1 MRVTFTELHETEG
14 FFGQESIAV
23 GIGAFPKHLIYS
35 YDLKKKIVLFP
46 FEWKTENG
54 KWNYERGFRDSS
66 FYQFS
71 FSDFCHTEVLRKSV
85 RKIGFVEVDCDLGEF
100 LPNPKLVFV
109 ILQVPLRNKA
119 RVNKLLRE
127 QRITKAVIAERS
139 RVGSLTIHRTGRRP
153 RVLSQY
159 IYELVMRKSKV
170 RGLEKQLREK
180 KLISE
185 IDRFAVMVRGPVFPR
200 QLAQFQDSSRT
211 K

>member
-1 MRVTFTELHETEG
+1 MIVYALFGYPGTLTFLRRLAVRCMRVTFTELHETEG

-85 RKIGFVEVDCDLGEF
+85 
-100 LPNPKLVFV
+100 
-109 ILQVPLRNKA
+109 
-119 RVNKLLRE
+119 
-127 QRITKAVIAERS
+127 
-139 RVGSLTIHRTGRRP
+139 
-153 RVLSQY
+153 
-159 IYELVMRKSKV
+159 
-170 RGLEKQLREK
+170 
-180 KLISE
+180 
-185 IDRFAVMVRGPVFPR
+185 
-200 QLAQFQDSSRT
+200 
-211 K
+211 